1 MFTELLDGVKG
12 APVSAVLLLALSRD
26 LLVQRVNQKVVGP
39 QDEREPRDPK
49 NHEPL
54 EHGEEPT
61 ASPKFIPADCSLW
74 RAACGKPILSGSGGI
89 SGYKMAPR
97 PSSRGQNGCH

>member
-49 NHEPL
+49 NNEPL

-61 ASPKFIPADCSLW
+61 PSPKFIPADCSLW
-74 RAACGKPILSGSGGI
+74 QAAFPKPIPSWSPRI
-89 SGYKMAPR
+89 SGLTMP
-97 PSSRGQNGCH
+97 PPPTSPCQ